1 MEKRGKK
8 EFYNLRT
15 NVFQCFKNKL
25 QKKFDELSKHKNV
38 FPVSISCSLPKL
50 LFYILHPKFPSKHY

>member
-25 QKKFDELSKHKNV
+25 QKKFDELSKDKNV

-50 LFYILHPKFPSKHY
+50 LF